1 MDNKLS
7 SIFALIFILFIALI
21 SFWLNHE
28 VKKELL
34 EDAKNLNNAAD
45 FYLRNFSSKHMNKAG
60 TIKYIITGK
69 EMKNYKY
76 SEKTLLL
83 KPKFVKYENSKPISN
98 ISGESGEIKNQG
110 DEIII
115 KENVILN
122 RLPNNSK
129 KLMSLYTS
137 QLNIVPN
144 EDIVFSKKPVKII
157 QEPNIEIDG
166 VGMKYDRKENTIK
179 LLSNVKVHYENIQK

>member
-45 FYLRNFSSKHMNKAG
+45 FYLRNFSSKHMNEAG
-60 TIKYIITGK
+60 NIKYIITGK
-69 EMKNYKY
+69 EMKNYKH

-98 ISGESGEIKNQG
+98 ISGDSGEIKNQG

-137 QLNIVPN
+137 QLNIVPT
-144 EDIVFSKKPVKII
+144 EDIVFSKKSVKII

-179 LLSNVKVHYENIQK
+179 LLSNVKVHYENTQK

>member
-45 FYLRNFSSKHMNKAG
+45 FYLRNFSSKHMNEAG
-60 TIKYIITGK
+60 NIKYIITGK
-69 EMKNYKY
+69 EMKNYKH

-98 ISGESGEIKNQG
+98 ISGDSGEIKNQG

-137 QLNIVPN
+137 QLNIIPT
-144 EDIVFSKKPVKII
+144 EDIVFSKKSVKII

-179 LLSNVKVHYENIQK
+179 LLSNVKVHYENTQK